1 MTAVDIHGK
10 LLEIFQTLEFE
21 TGDISDGT
29 NLREELGIDST
40 EFAEIAVAI
49 EREFLV
55 IVNDNEL
62 QLAKTFGDLVQYVAS
77 APMPSKEI

>member
-1 MTAVDIHGK
+1 MDIHSK
-10 LLEIFQTLEFE
+10 LLVVFQTLEFE
-21 TGDISDGT
+21 TRDISDGT

-40 EFAEIAVAI
+40 EFAEIAVAV

-55 IVNDNEL
+55 VVDDNEL

-77 APMPSKEI
+77 APRAK